1 MSCRKPLVELYEER
15 IDTRYPA
22 SLRESREHVVFAALD
37 VELEKIDVLELE
49 LLEHFRHISDLS
61 GRHFDV
67 PLLREIVVGKETG
80 TRSLN
85 SHRQGVVTT
94 AQAVFEDGYVL
105 IIGRALVK
113 TLKRTWIRLEGVDP
127 STRFARHA
135 YCPIPDIRPGVDDHA
150 LFVEVE
156 VDQEIGI
163 LSECS
168 PHRDE
173 TPTVNGVLK
182 DLASTRRRVPSATR
196 QDIPDRKA
204 IRAA

>member
-1 MSCRKPLVELYEER
+1 MS
-15 IDTRYPA
+15 
-22 SLRESREHVVFAALD
+22 
-37 VELEKIDVLELE
+37 
-49 LLEHFRHISDLS
+49 
-61 GRHFDV
+61 
-67 PLLREIVVGKETG
+67 
-80 TRSLN
+80 
-85 SHRQGVVTT
+85 
-94 AQAVFEDGYVL
+94 
-105 IIGRALVK
+105 RALVK
-113 TLKRTWIRLEGVDP
+113 TLKRTRIRLEGVDP
-127 STRFARHA
+127 STRFTRNAF
-135 YCPIPDIRPGVDDHA
+135 CPVPDIRPGVDDDA
-150 LFVEVE
+150 LLVEVE

>member
-1 MSCRKPLVELYEER
+1 MSRRKPLVKLYEER
-15 IDTRYPA
+15 VDTRYPT
-22 SLRESREHVVFAALD
+22 SLREAGKHLVFAALN

-49 LLEHFRHISDLS
+49 LLEHFRHVSDLS

-85 SHRQGVVTT
+85 SHRQGVVTM
-94 AQAVFEDGYVL
+94 AQAVFENGYVW
-105 IIGRALVK
+105 IVSRALAK
-113 TLKRTWIRLEGVDP
+113 TLKRTRIRLEGVDP
-127 STRFARHA
+127 STRFTRNAFR
-135 YCPIPDIRPGVDDHA
+135 PVPDIRPGVDDHA
-150 LFVEVE
+150 LLVEVE
-156 VDQEIGI
+156 VDQEIRI
-163 LSECS
+163 LLECS